1 MEIISNFI
9 NIFLHL
15 DKSLGGVI
23 AQYGTITYLLLFVI
37 LFCET
42 GLVVTPILPG
52 DSLIFAAAS
61 FGALGQLNIFILVP
75 LVLVAAILGDATN
88 YMIGSKIGKKLIESN
103 NRFIKREYLEKTHKF
118 YEKYGGKTIIIARFV
133 PIVRTFAPFVAG
145 VGDMHYKT
153 FFKYNAVG
161 ATLWAAIVLG
171 AGYFLGSIP
180 FVKDNFTIVIFAII
194 IISVLPPIIGVLK
207 EKSKKKS
214 TEVAE
219 EETTI

>member
-1 MEIISNFI
+1 MEIITNFI

-23 AQYGTITYLLLFVI
+23 TQYGTITYLLLFII

-61 FGALGQLNIFILVP
+61 FGALGQLNIFILIP

-88 YMIGSKIGKKLIESN
+88 YMIGAKIGKKLIESN
-103 NRFIKREYLEKTHKF
+103 NRFIKKEYLEKTHKF

-145 VGDMHYKT
+145 VGEMHYKT
-153 FFKYNAVG
+153 FFKYNAAG
-161 ATLWAAIVLG
+161 ATLWAVVVLG
-171 AGYFLGSIP
+171 AGYFLGSVQ
-180 FVKDNFTIVIFAII
+180 FVKDNFTIVVFAII
-194 IISVLPPIIGVLK
+194 FISVLPAIIGVLK
-207 EKSKKKS
+207 GKSKKKL
-214 TEVAE
+214 TK

>member
-1 MEIISNFI
+1 MEIITNFI

-23 AQYGTITYLLLFVI
+23 TQYGTITYFLLFLI

-61 FGALGQLNIFILVP
+61 FGALGQLNIFILIP

-88 YMIGSKIGKKLIESN
+88 YMIGTKIGKKLIESN
-103 NRFIKREYLEKTHKF
+103 NRFIKKEYLEKTHKF

-145 VGDMHYKT
+145 FGEMHYKT
-153 FFKYNAVG
+153 FFKYNVAG
-161 ATLWAAIVLG
+161 ATLWAAVVLG
-171 AGYFLGSIP
+171 AGYFLGSIQV
-180 FVKDNFTIVIFAII
+180 VKDNFTIVVFAII
-194 IISVLPPIIGVLK
+194 FISVLPAIIGVLK
-207 EKSKKKS
+207 GKSKKKL
-214 TEVAE
+214 TK

>member
-1 MEIISNFI
+1 MEIITNFI

-23 AQYGTITYLLLFVI
+23 TQYGTITYLLLFII

-42 GLVVTPILPG
+42 GLVITPILPG

-61 FGALGQLNIFILVP
+61 FGALGQLNIFILIP

-88 YMIGSKIGKKLIESN
+88 YMIGAKIGKKLIESN
-103 NRFIKREYLEKTHKF
+103 NRFIKKEYLEKTHKF

-145 VGDMHYKT
+145 VGEMHYKT
-153 FFKYNAVG
+153 FFKYNAAG
-161 ATLWAAIVLG
+161 ATLWAVVVLG
-171 AGYFLGSIP
+171 AGYFLGSVQ
-180 FVKDNFTIVIFAII
+180 FVKDNFSIVVFAII
-194 IISVLPPIIGVLK
+194 FISVLPAIIGVLK
-207 EKSKKKS
+207 EKSKKKL
-214 TEVAE
+214 TD

>member
-1 MEIISNFI
+1 MEIITNFI

-23 AQYGTITYLLLFVI
+23 AQYGTITYFLLFLI

-61 FGALGQLNIFILVP
+61 FGALGQLNIFILIP

-88 YMIGSKIGKKLIESN
+88 YMIGAKIGKKLIESN
-103 NRFIKREYLEKTHKF
+103 NRFIKKEYLEKTHKF

-145 VGDMHYKT
+145 VGEMHYKT
-153 FFKYNAVG
+153 FFKYNAAG
-161 ATLWAAIVLG
+161 ATLWAALILG
-171 AGYFLGSIP
+171 AGYFLGSVQ
-180 FVKDNFTIVIFAII
+180 FVKDNFSIVVFAIVF
-194 IISVLPPIIGVLK
+194 ISVLPAIIGVLK
-207 EKSKKKS
+207 GKSKKKL
-214 TEVAE
+214 TN

>member
-1 MEIISNFI
+1 MEIITNFI

-23 AQYGTITYLLLFVI
+23 AQYGTVTYLLLFLI

-61 FGALGQLNIFILVP
+61 FGALGQLNIFILIP

-88 YMIGSKIGKKLIESN
+88 YMIGTKIGKKLIESN
-103 NRFIKREYLEKTHKF
+103 NRFIKKEYLEKTHKF

-145 VGDMHYKT
+145 VGEMHYRT

-161 ATLWAAIVLG
+161 ATLWAAVVLG
-171 AGYFLGSIP
+171 AGYFLGSVQ
-180 FVKDNFTIVIFAII
+180 FVKDHFTIVVFAII
-194 IISVLPPIIGVLK
+194 LISVLPAIIGVLK
-207 EKSKKKS
+207 EKSKKKL
-214 TEVAE
+214 TN

>member
-1 MEIISNFI
+1 MEIITNFI

-23 AQYGTITYLLLFVI
+23 AQYGTITYFLLFLI

-61 FGALGQLNIFILVP
+61 FGALGQLNIFILIP

-88 YMIGSKIGKKLIESN
+88 YMIGTKIGKKLIESN
-103 NRFIKREYLEKTHKF
+103 NRFIKKEYLEKTHKF

-145 VGDMHYKT
+145 VGEMHYKT
-153 FFKYNAVG
+153 FFKYNAAG
-161 ATLWAAIVLG
+161 ATLWAAVVLG
-171 AGYFLGSIP
+171 AGYFLGSIQV
-180 FVKDNFTIVIFAII
+180 VKDNFTIVVFAII
-194 IISVLPPIIGVLK
+194 FISVLPAIIGVLK
-207 EKSKKKS
+207 GKSKKN
-214 TEVAE
+214 
-219 EETTI
+219 

>member
-1 MEIISNFI
+1 MEIITNFI

-23 AQYGTITYLLLFVI
+23 TQYGTITYLLLFII

-61 FGALGQLNIFILVP
+61 FGALGQLNIFILIP

-88 YMIGSKIGKKLIESN
+88 YMIGAKIGKKLIESN
-103 NRFIKREYLEKTHKF
+103 NRFIKKEYLEKTHKF

-145 VGDMHYKT
+145 VGEMHYKT
-153 FFKYNAVG
+153 FFKYNAAG
-161 ATLWAAIVLG
+161 ATLWAVVVLG
-171 AGYFLGSIP
+171 AGYFLGSVQ
-180 FVKDNFTIVIFAII
+180 FVKDNFTIVVFAII
-194 IISVLPPIIGVLK
+194 FISVLPAIIGVLK
-207 EKSKKKS
+207 EKSKKKL
-214 TEVAE
+214 TD

>member
-1 MEIISNFI
+1 MEIITNFI

-23 AQYGTITYLLLFVI
+23 TQYGTITYFLLFLI

-61 FGALGQLNIFILVP
+61 FGALGQLNIFILIP

-88 YMIGSKIGKKLIESN
+88 YMIGAKIGKKLIESN
-103 NRFIKREYLEKTHKF
+103 NRFIKKEYLEKTHKF

-145 VGDMHYKT
+145 VGEMHYKT
-153 FFKYNAVG
+153 FFKYNVAG
-161 ATLWAAIVLG
+161 ATLWAAVVLG
-171 AGYFLGSIP
+171 AGYFLGSVQ
-180 FVKDNFTIVIFAII
+180 FVKDNFTIVVFAII
-194 IISVLPPIIGVLK
+194 FISVLPAIIGVLK
-207 EKSKKKS
+207 GKSKKKL
-214 TEVAE
+214 TD

>member
-1 MEIISNFI
+1 MEIITNFI

-23 AQYGTITYLLLFVI
+23 TQYGTITYLLLFII

-61 FGALGQLNIFILVP
+61 FGALGQLNIFILIP

-88 YMIGSKIGKKLIESN
+88 YMIGAKIGKKLIESN
-103 NRFIKREYLEKTHKF
+103 NRFIKKEYLEKTHKF

-145 VGDMHYKT
+145 VGEMHYKT
-153 FFKYNAVG
+153 FFKYNAAG
-161 ATLWAAIVLG
+161 ATLWAVVVLG
-171 AGYFLGSIP
+171 AGYFLGSVQ
-180 FVKDNFTIVIFAII
+180 FVKDNFSIVVFAII
-194 IISVLPPIIGVLK
+194 FISVLPAIIGVLK
-207 EKSKKKS
+207 EKSKKKL
-214 TEVAE
+214 TD

>member
-1 MEIISNFI
+1 MEIITNFI

-23 AQYGTITYLLLFVI
+23 TQYGTITYFLLFLI

-61 FGALGQLNIFILVP
+61 FGALGQLNIFILIP

-88 YMIGSKIGKKLIESN
+88 YMIGAKIGKKLIESN
-103 NRFIKREYLEKTHKF
+103 NRFIKKEYLEKTHKF

-145 VGDMHYKT
+145 VGEMHYKT
-153 FFKYNAVG
+153 FFKYNAAG
-161 ATLWAAIVLG
+161 ATLWAVVVLG
-171 AGYFLGSIP
+171 AGYFLGSVQ
-180 FVKDNFTIVIFAII
+180 FVKDNFSIVVFAII
-194 IISVLPPIIGVLK
+194 FISVLPAIIGVLK
-207 EKSKKKS
+207 EKSKKKL
-214 TEVAE
+214 TD